1 MTSPDERFA
10 AEAAPVAEEAPLFI
24 EPVVAWPHRA
34 ETDCDYLVTVD
45 LRGPLAPDGGE
56 PEWPYPDEEFTF
68 TVALDGSPH
77 FVCTALD
84 EPSVVLHRFGGTY
97 GPASFRVTTGTI
109 SGPAALW
116 LTVSNQWGVPVRKAE
131 LRSEIR
137 EREPGRAPAAQL
149 AEVVRTRA
157 SLPAPPRPRP
167 PEPRSTHATPPMPAP
182 ERGDGRTATGRT
194 ATGRTVTG
202 QTVTISFA
210 GCDRAW
216 AAWITDR
223 LERRGRSVA
232 LVRRDPPKD
241 ISAGDL
247 LRDLLSVPGPVLLV
261 LSEGYF
267 QVGPHSH
274 DDWNEGLREVVVPN
288 ADRFVAVSITSSPLP
303 SATVVLR
310 PADLS
315 GLDAEEAERRLLR
328 RLGLPTAPLPADSG
342 RSRPR
347 FPMDAPE
354 VWGGVPRRNT
364 RFTGREALLAQ
375 VDRLLHGTGPG
386 MAALR
391 GMPGVGKTQLA
402 TEYVYRFG
410 TAYDVVW
417 WVSADQRATYREGLA
432 QLAPALGLSTGQ
444 EVSERIRAVHLAL
457 RRGVP
462 YRRWLL
468 VLDGADDPEFL
479 ADVVPS
485 GTGHVLITTRNADW
499 ERHDAALLEV
509 PLYERAES
517 IALIR
522 RRAPRLTAAEADRLA
537 EALGDLPLALA
548 QTAAWL
554 SDSDMSVGE
563 YIAELESG
571 GEYDAVTVSE
581 DFPLSFPTAWAILL
595 NRLRETDPESVDLL
609 CLCTFFS
616 PGSIPVR
623 LLRSMP
629 ATPQRPESLSR
640 LMGHQE
646 SWDRALQRLAQYSV
660 IRLESGGAAVYLHRM
675 VHQIVRQNIPEDD
688 AREYAA
694 AARAALAAAAP
705 GRPGDPE
712 TWPAYAGIVP
722 HLEYADALHD
732 TDPAVQNLVLDCLRH
747 LYLAGEYGTGLRLA
761 EQTIPVWEELL
772 GSGHPALWDLGHHY
786 ANLLRAV
793 GDYRHSE
800 AVSRAAA
807 ERHSATGRRD
817 RRRLYLRAASG
828 LAADLRALGRYQE
841 AHGLSQE
848 IYDAYEELMGD
859 ANDPAVLAARNN
871 LAMSLR
877 LLGDYRRAR
886 DTDRTVLHARDRVL
900 GSRHPWTLLS
910 EIHYATDLRLLGHP
924 RDAASVQAAG
934 VARHHAQLG
943 PDHPQTLH
951 AEYNLAL
958 CRYQA
963 GEYREA
969 WTRFAS
975 VLERGER
982 VVGEDDPLYLMFAA
996 SYSCF
1001 AREYGDLDRAREIG
1015 EPIVAR
1021 YERMLGRAHPY
1032 VAGVHANQALV
1043 LQAVGE
1049 RDEARFLADRAHAD
1063 MERAVGPGHPWAL
1076 GCALN
1081 ASAAAALAGDSAAA
1095 LAMSLDTAARAEAD
1109 EVLGAVHPLTLSARI
1124 ALAADLRATGD
1135 RREAERL
1142 EEAAL
1147 DDLVATLGSD
1157 HPRTRA
1163 ARSRERPY
1171 WDFEPLTT

>member
-1 MTSPDERFA
+1 MTSPDQR
-10 AEAAPVAEEAPLFI
+10 PLLI

-45 LRGPLAPDGGE
+45 LSGPLAPDGGE
-56 PEWPYPDEEFTF
+56 AEWPYPDEEFTF

-109 SGPAALW
+109 PGPAALW

-131 LRSEIR
+131 LRSEIW

-149 AEVVRTRA
+149 AEVVRARA
-157 SLPAPPRPRP
+157 SLPAPPRPRT
-167 PEPRSTHATPPMPAP
+167 PEPPSTRTIQPTPVP
-182 ERGDGRTATGRT
+182 ERSDPQ
-194 ATGRTVTG
+194 TVTG
-202 QTVTISFA
+202 QSFTGQTITISFA
-210 GCDRAW
+210 GYNRAW
-216 AAWITDR
+216 AVWIADR
-223 LERRGRSVA
+223 LEQRGRSV
-232 LVRRDPPKD
+232 R
-241 ISAGDL
+241 L
-247 LRDLLSVPGPVLLV
+247 LRWDPSKGTSTGDAMRELLSVPGPVLLI
-261 LSEGYF
+261 LSQWYF
-267 QVGPHSH
+267 QLGPRSH
-274 DDWNEGLREVVVPN
+274 DDWNEALREVVAPN
-288 ADRFVAVSITSSPLP
+288 ADRFAAVSITSAPLP
-303 SATVVLR
+303 SATAVLR
-310 PADLS
+310 AVELL
-315 GLDAEEAERRLLR
+315 GVDAEEAERRLLR
-328 RLGLPTAPLPADSG
+328 RLGVPTTSVPADSG

-347 FPMDAPE
+347 FPMEVPE

-364 RFTGREALLAQ
+364 RFTGREALLTR
-375 VDRLLHGTGPG
+375 VGRLLQDRESGV
-386 MAALR
+386 AALC

-402 TEYVYRFG
+402 IEYVYRFG
-410 TAYDVVW
+410 SEYDVVW
-417 WVSADQRATYREGLA
+417 WVSADQRSTCREGLA
-432 QLAPALGLSTGQ
+432 RLAPVLGLRTGQ
-444 EVSERIRAVHLAL
+444 EIGERIRAVHLAL
-457 RRGVP
+457 REGAP

-468 VLDGADDPEFL
+468 VLDGADDPEL
-479 ADVVPS
+479 VADTMPS
-485 GTGHVLITTRNADW
+485 GTGHVVITTRNADW

-517 IALIR
+517 VAFIR
-522 RRAPRLTAAEADRLA
+522 RRAPRLTGAEADQLA

-554 SDSDMSVGE
+554 SDSDMSVRE

-571 GEYDAVTVSE
+571 GEYDAVTVSA
-581 DFPLSFPTAWAILL
+581 DFPLTFRTAWAILL
-595 NRLRETDPESVDLL
+595 NRLRDTAPESVDLL
-609 CLCTFFS
+609 NLCMFFS

-623 LLRSMP
+623 LLTGIP
-629 ATPQRPESLSR
+629 VNQRPESIRWLMDDQELS
-640 LMGHQE
+640 
-646 SWDRALQRLAQYSV
+646 DRTLQRLAQYSV
-660 IRLESGGAAVYLHRM
+660 IRLESGGTAVYVHRM

-688 AREYAA
+688 AREYAT

-712 TWPAYAGIVP
+712 TWPAYAEIVP
-722 HLEYADALHD
+722 HLEYAGGLHD

-761 EQTIPVWEELL
+761 EQAIPVWEALL
-772 GSGHPALWDLGHHY
+772 DSDHPALWDLGHHY

-807 ERHSATGRRD
+807 ERHWASGRPD
-817 RRRLYLRAASG
+817 RRRPYLRAASG

-841 AHGLSQE
+841 AYGLSQE
-848 IYDAYEELMGD
+848 IYDAYEELVGD
-859 ANDPAVLAARNN
+859 ENDPAVLAARNN

-886 DTDRTVLHARDRVL
+886 DTDRSVLHARDQVL
-900 GSRHPWTLLS
+900 GPRHPWTLLS

-924 RDAASVQAAG
+924 RDAVLVQAAS
-934 VARHHAQLG
+934 AERHRAQLG

-951 AEYNLAL
+951 AEYNLAM

-963 GEYREA
+963 GELEEA
-969 WTRFAS
+969 WALFAS
-975 VLERGER
+975 VVERGDW
-982 VVGEDDPLYLMFAA
+982 VVGEDDPLSLMFAVA
-996 SYSCF
+996 HSCF
-1001 AREYGDLDRAREIG
+1001 VRVHGDLDRAREIC

-1021 YERMLGRAHPY
+1021 YEHMLGPAHPY
-1032 VAGVHANQALV
+1032 VAGVHANQSLILRV
-1043 LQAVGE
+1043 VGE
-1049 RDEARFLADRAHAD
+1049 REEARFLADRACAD

-1081 ASAAAALAGDSAAA
+1081 AAAAAALAGDRERA

-1109 EVLGAVHPLTLSARI
+1109 EVLGPAHPLTLSARI

-1135 RREAERL
+1135 RGEAERL
-1142 EEAAL
+1142 EQVAL
-1147 DDLVATLGSD
+1147 NNLEATLGAD
-1157 HPRTRA
+1157 HPRTRS
-1163 ARSRERPY
+1163 ARNRERPF